1 MNRRNLLALAV
12 LLAVTS
18 TLIITSAEAQFRA
31 GLQGAVTDATG
42 AVVPGAKVTLTNRE
56 TGASRTAT
64 TTNSGLYSIPSLPPG
79 AYRLSVEKEGFQKKV
94 LENISITGDQLQGAN
109 VQLDVGQAA
118 QTVTV
123 TADATPSIQTETA
136 TISGTLQQ
144 RDIARLPSFNRDVYQ
159 LLQLAPGAFGDGAR
173 SGSGNSAD
181 MPATEIGGSGGNDA
195 IFKTENGGH
204 VVANGTR
211 SNANNYQIDGVGVTS
226 VSWGG
231 TAVITPNE
239 ESVKEVKVVT
249 NSYDAE
255 NGRFSGAQVKVIS
268 NNGTNQYHGSIFIKA
283 DRPGLNAFQRWGG
296 PQGQAP
302 TRNTNRF
309 NQIGGSVGG
318 PIIKNR
324 LFGFFSYE
332 TIRNNSTGTASGW
345 YDTPQFDGM
354 APAGSI
360 AQKFLTFPGNGVKFS
375 SIAPATCGSIGL
387 VEGVNCRTIAGQG
400 LDLGSPL
407 TTPLGTQ
414 DPTYVS
420 PNNPGVGSG
429 LDGVPDMFLV
439 NTVNPTTNKEQQ
451 FNARV
456 DFQATANDLLAVSMY
471 RVPIANTSFNGPNRP
486 MNFFHH
492 NATNEAETFLWNHT
506 FSPTLLNEAR
516 VNAAGWRWN
525 ELADNPQEPYGLPTD
540 NIKPN
545 NNAATAIGSVVPQN
559 FGAQGLSIFDQWTYN
574 VKDTLT
580 KVHNSHTLKF
590 GGEVTRLTFLDE
602 APWNARPNYFFN
614 NMWDFL
620 NDAPVQEQGAFDPR
634 TGVPTDFRKD
644 TRSNIYGFFAQDD
657 WKVRPNLTLNL
668 GLRWE
673 YFGPISEK
681 KNNLSSVVLGSGA
694 NLLTGIKMR
703 LGGNL
708 YEASKTNFGPQLG
721 FAWSPAKY
729 NDRVVFRGGFG
740 IGYNGLEEAITL
752 NGRSNPPFLSFAPT
766 LTSADGN
773 IVYGIP
779 ADVHSIHG
787 YPSNPA
793 TIAIFDPTTNLPTGT
808 TQVGVTGFPAHLPTS
823 YTYRYSLDMQYD
835 MGHQWVATLGYQ
847 GSSSRHLTR
856 QYNLNQ
862 VWGSFIPMNPNVNN
876 VDFYANDANSNF
888 NALLG
893 EVRHRFSRSFELD
906 GQYRWSKSMDDGSN
920 NFAVDQFQW
929 NPAFAWGPS
938 DYDVTHAFKLWGVWA
953 PTIFRGNNSWLEKIA
968 GGWTLSGILNAHSG
982 FPWTPYFGGGC
993 DVIYAGAGGQSGS
1006 TCNLRPAAYLGG
1018 AGNDYSNSTFM
1029 RTGGN
1034 FPNGGL
1040 AYFTPPAFVSG
1051 PSFTDIVTG
1060 VAAPGPIPQ
1069 APLVKRNSLRGPHYF
1084 DVDMTLTK
1092 SFGLPTLPV
1101 LGENAKFEFRA
1112 NFYNI
1117 FNKLNLAPLAQT
1129 SADCNGAPDPRV
1141 VDSAAFGQAQCALG
1155 GRTIELQARFAF

>member
-1 MNRRNLLALAV
+1 MNRSNPLALAA
-12 LLAVTS
+12 LFAILA
-18 TLIITSAEAQFRA
+18 TLFISSAQAQYRA
-31 GLQGAVTDATG
+31 GLQGAVTDSTG
-42 AVVPGAKVTLTNRE
+42 AIVPGAKVTLTNQD
-56 TGASRTAT
+56 TGLTRSAMT
-64 TTNSGLYSIPSLPPG
+64 TDNGLYSIPSLPPG
-79 AYRLSVEKEGFQKKV
+79 RYSLSVEKPGFQKKV

-123 TADATPSIQTETA
+123 TADATPAIQTETA
-136 TISGTLQQ
+136 SISGTLES
-144 RDIARLPSFNRDVYQ
+144 RDIQRLPSFNRDVYQ
-159 LLQLAPGAFGDGAR
+159 LLQLAPGAFGDSAR
-173 SGSGNSAD
+173 TSSGDSAD

-195 IFKTENGGH
+195 VFKTENGGH

-211 SNANNYQIDGVGVTS
+211 SNANNYVIDGVNVTS

-239 ESVKEVKVVT
+239 ESVKEVKVLT
-249 NSYDAE
+249 NNYDAE
-255 NGRFSGAQVKVIS
+255 YGRYSGAQVQVIS

-296 PQGQAP
+296 PQGAAP
-302 TRNTNRF
+302 LRNTNRF

-332 TIRNNSTGTASGW
+332 TIRNSSTSTASGW
-345 YDTPQFDGM
+345 YDTPQFDGL

-360 AQKFLTFPGNGVKFS
+360 AQKFLTFPGNGVNFS
-375 SIAPATCGSIGL
+375 SIAPATCASIGL
-387 VEGVNCRTIAGQG
+387 VEAVNCRTIAGQG
-400 LDLGSPL
+400 LDIGSPL
-407 TTPLGTQ
+407 TTSLGTP
-414 DPTYVS
+414 DPTFVS

-429 LDGVPDMFLV
+429 LDGIPDLFLV
-439 NTVNPTTNKEQQ
+439 NTLNPTHNKEQQ
-451 FNARV
+451 FNGRV
-456 DFQATANDLLAVSMY
+456 DFQATNSDLLAVSLY
-471 RVPIANTSFNGPNRP
+471 RVPISNTSFNGPSRP

-516 VNAAGWRWN
+516 FNAAGWRWN

-540 NIKPN
+540 NIQVQ
-545 NNAATAIGSVVPQN
+545 NAANAIGSVIPQN
-559 FGAQGLSIFDQWTYN
+559 FGAQGLSIFNQWTYN

-590 GGEVTRLTFLDE
+590 GGEVTRMTFLDA
-602 APWNARPNYFFN
+602 APWNARPAYYFN
-614 NMWDFL
+614 NLWDFL
-620 NDAPVQEQGAFDPR
+620 NDAPVQESGAFDPR
-634 TGVPTDFRKD
+634 TGTPTDFRKD
-644 TRSNIYGFFAQDD
+644 TRANLYGFFAQDD
-657 WKVRPNLTLNL
+657 WKVRSNLTLNL

-681 KNNLSSVVLGSGA
+681 HGNLSRVMLGSGT
-694 NLLTGIKMR
+694 NLLTGMKMGV
-703 LGGNL
+703 GGNL
-708 YEASKTNFGPQLG
+708 YKAQKTNFGPQLG
-721 FAWSPAKY
+721 FAWSPTKY

-740 IGYNGLEEAITL
+740 IGYNNLEEAITL
-752 NGRSNPPFLSFAPT
+752 NARSNPPFLSFAPT
-766 LTSADGN
+766 LMGSQ
-773 IVYGIP
+773 IIYGVP
-779 ADVHSIHG
+779 ADVHSFTG
-787 YPSNPA
+787 YPANPN
-793 TIAIFDPTTNLPTGT
+793 TIATFNPTTNLPTGT
-808 TQVGVTGFPAHLPTS
+808 TQVAVTGFPSVLPTT

-835 MGHQWVATLGYQ
+835 LGHQWVATLGYQ
-847 GSSSRHLTR
+847 GSTSHHLTR

-862 VWGSFIPMNPNVNN
+862 LYANFIPLNPNVNN

-888 NALLG
+888 NALLT

-906 GQYRWSKSMDDGSN
+906 GQYRWSKSMDHGSN

-929 NPAFAWGPS
+929 NPAFAWAPS

-982 FPWTPYFGGGC
+982 FPWTPYFASGC
-993 DVIYAGAGGQSGS
+993 DAIYAGAGSQGGS

-1018 AGNDYSNSTFM
+1018 GGNDYSNSTFM

-1034 FPNGGL
+1034 FPQGGL
-1040 AYFTPPAFVSG
+1040 AYFTQPAFTPG

-1060 VAAPGPIPQ
+1060 IAAPGPIPQ
-1069 APLVKRNSLRGPHYF
+1069 APLVKRNSFRGPRYF

-1101 LGENAKFEFRA
+1101 LGENARFEFRA
-1112 NFYNI
+1112 NLYNI

-1129 SADCNGAPDPRV
+1129 TNGDCPGAPDPRV